1 MKCVGQLL
9 QLHFVCLGVLYAYE
23 TSPVPGTDSKLQVC
37 ENRTLW
43 KVPEPTKG

>member
-1 MKCVGQLL
+1 LVR
-9 QLHFVCLGVLYAYE
+9 LGVLYASE

-43 KVPEPTKG
+43 KVPDPRKV